1 MKDQVV
7 VIGAGIMG
15 LTTAYYLSKSGYSV
29 TVLEASDRVGGMAQT
44 FTLENGSNADN
55 FYHYFCH

>member
-44 FTLENGSNADN
+44 FTLENGSNADK
-55 FYHYFCH
+55 FYH

>member
-44 FTLENGSNADN
+44 FTLIAGSPE
-55 FYHYFCH
+55 CW